1 MVSIYRQKDKYGQ
14 YLSTNRQVWSAS
26 TDEKTSVAS
35 TCRRKDK
42 CGQYLPTKRQVWSVP
57 VDEKTSVASI
67 YGREDTCG
75 QYPPTRRQV
84 WPVYYTEALSSAIA
98 YIFPVA
104 GYVFDI
110 NQLSL
115 PTPLYSVLVPVF
127 VFHGSFN
134 CISFHKFSRQLPAF
148 SLCSFGFT
156 SVLLVHS
163 TIYLFLKVS
172 LSPDII
178 LWA

>member
-1 MVSIYRQKDKYGQ
+1 MVSLYRREDKRGQ
-14 YLSTNRQVWSAS
+14 YLSTKRQVWPVP
-26 TDEKTSVAS
+26 TDEKTSVVS
-35 TCRRKDK
+35 IYRRKDK
-42 CGQYLPTKRQVWSVP
+42 RPVP

-178 LWA
+178 LCG